1 MSEVD
6 PTSPADVGYA
16 AAMRELDD
24 IVRRLDDDALDI
36 DTLAAEVERA
46 ADLIAA
52 CRERLSTARLRVPQ
66 IVADLDTD
74 DV

>member
-6 PTSPADVGYA
+6 PTSPAEVGYA

-46 ADLIAA
+46 LRDEGV
-52 CRERLSTARLRVPQ
+52 CR
-66 IVADLDTD
+66 
-74 DV
+74 